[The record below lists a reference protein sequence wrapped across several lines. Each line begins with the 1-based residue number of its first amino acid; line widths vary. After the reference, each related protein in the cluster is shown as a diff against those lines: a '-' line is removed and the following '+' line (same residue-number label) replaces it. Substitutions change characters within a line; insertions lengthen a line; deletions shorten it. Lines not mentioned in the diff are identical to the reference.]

1 MSNKELPSSTESEI
15 AVLGAMM
22 LRKEYIEKAI
32 GLLSIEDF
40 YLPRHQMVFKAIS
53 EMYTKDIPV
62 DIITIS
68 DYLLKEGQLDLIG
81 GRRYLAKIN
90 KEVGT
95 GANIEKYGLI
105 VLEQSL
111 RRITI
116 KGCGL
121 VITHMENLQ
130 RDPLETLGLF
140 KSVIDKIESKVNVE
154 EVKSEIELVNQ
165 AIKEIR
171 EEADG
176 TVKKLNFSIY
186 DLNKNVSF
194 RKKDMLIIG
203 GRPSMGKTAFALT
216 EAEYWASLGFKVLI
230 VSIEM
235 SAISLAIRRLSM
247 HSGHEFSTLVK
258 GGKELDDAE
267 TILKSKLKGNLFIDD
282 RGDINVFNAK
292 ARIMQAVRKYGI
304 EIVIWDYVQ
313 LMKGEGNNRE
323 EELTGLSGTI
333 KRIGKDLDLYNVV
346 LAQLNRDSTKATK
359 VELLEPKLSELK
371 GSGSLEQDADTV
383 IFTHRLHFYKNDY
396 LYPEIKN
403 DKKVPSENV
412 GELII
417 RKQRNGKV
425 GKVFAKFDGS
435 RMLWSDYQSINYDYN
450 EEVF

>member
-176 TVKKLNFSIY
+176 TAKKLNFSIY

-203 GRPSMGKTAFALT
+203 GRPSMGKTAFALG

-258 GGKELDDAE
+258 G
-267 TILKSKLKGNLFIDD
+267 
-282 RGDINVFNAK
+282 
-292 ARIMQAVRKYGI
+292 VRN
-304 EIVIWDYVQ
+304 WT
-313 LMKGEGNNRE
+313 MP
-323 EELTGLSGTI
+323 
-333 KRIGKDLDLYNVV
+333 KRY
-346 LAQLNRDSTKATK
+346 
-359 VELLEPKLSELK
+359 
-371 GSGSLEQDADTV
+371 
-383 IFTHRLHFYKNDY
+383 
-396 LYPEIKN
+396 
-403 DKKVPSENV
+403 
-412 GELII
+412 
-417 RKQRNGKV
+417 
-425 GKVFAKFDGS
+425 
-435 RMLWSDYQSINYDYN
+435 
-450 EEVF
+450 